1 MLRSIERIDPILG
14 TVAFALGVLVS
25 NTVWAQ
31 ESPAPDCV
39 QSFENGQ
46 TLRKAGKLLAASEAL
61 IACSQPSCPAFIA
74 KECTELYTQTQNSLP
89 SLTVGAVDSQ
99 GNALTDIT
107 VYLDGKLLT
116 EHPDGR
122 ATQVDPG
129 VHELKFMPKDKPAVI
144 MKALVTEGEKNK
156 LVSTVIQ
163 GPEAKSAQKPEPIT
177 GPPQSSAAPT
187 EKYSSP
193 PIAAYIVGG
202 LGVLAVGT
210 GVTLRLLAGHDYD
223 QLSNTCHSSCSD
235 SDVNSLSRKYTVSSI
250 VIAGGGAA
258 LVTAGVL
265 YLIHGSSKSQPQTGL
280 VLAPTPLGAGAWASW
295 RSSF

>member
-1 MLRSIERIDPILG
+1 MLRLIEKTNPILNA
-14 TVAFALGVLVS
+14 VAFALGILVS

-31 ESPAPDCV
+31 EPRVPDCV
-39 QSFENGQ
+39 ESFENGQ

-89 SLTVGAVDSQ
+89 SITVGAVDSQ
-99 GNALTDIT
+99 GNALTDIS

-122 ATQVDPG
+122 AVQVDPG
-129 VHELKFMPKDKPAVI
+129 VHELKFMPQGKPAVI

-163 GPEAKSAQKPEPIT
+163 SPEAKSTRKPEPIT
-177 GPPQSSAAPT
+177 EPPQSSATPT
-187 EKYSSP
+187 ERHSSP

-210 GVTLRLLAGHDYD
+210 GVTLRLLASHDYD

-250 VIAGGGAA
+250 VLAGGGAA

-265 YLIHGSSKSQPQTGL
+265 YLIHGSSKSQPRTGL
-280 VLAPTPLGAGAWASW
+280 VLAPTPVGAGAWASW
-295 RSSF
+295 RGSF